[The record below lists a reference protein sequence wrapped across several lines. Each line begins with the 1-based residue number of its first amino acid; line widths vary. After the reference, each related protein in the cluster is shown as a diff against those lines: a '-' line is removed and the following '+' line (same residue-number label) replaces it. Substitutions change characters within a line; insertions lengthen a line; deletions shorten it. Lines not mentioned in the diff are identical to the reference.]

1 MPNTPTT
8 TSENLQ
14 KSGPRVVI
22 HVDDVAMCHGASA
35 AFVEL
40 SRRGAVSAGSVMVP
54 CPWSSGI
61 LETAAEDPT
70 LDLGVH
76 LTLNA
81 EHRHYR
87 WGPTGTH
94 SRAAGLVDDDG
105 YLWRSVAEVRAHAH
119 PDAVEAEWRAQ
130 IDRALAT
137 GADITHLDTHMGSA
151 LAPEWCERYVGLGTE
166 YGLPVLITATL
177 DGYGPHRHLG
187 DVDPDHFG
195 EFVATARASGHPVCT
210 RVLETDFARPADRP
224 ADHRDQFVAGTA
236 GLGDDDL
243 VFAALHP
250 CRPGP
255 GEIEAIDPERHH
267 VRTDE
272 YRAFSDPGWTDWLAE
287 QQAQGSFQVTT
298 MRALRA
304 EMPAQTNPATAA
316 ETQRMG

>member
-1 MPNTPTT
+1 M
-8 TSENLQ
+8 
-14 KSGPRVVI
+14 I

-61 LETAAEDPT
+61 LEAAAADPT

-81 EHRHYR
+81 EQRHYR

-94 SRAAGLVDDDG
+94 SAAAGLVDDDG
-105 YLWRSVAEVRAHAH
+105 YLWRTVAEVRAHAH
-119 PDAVEAEWRAQ
+119 PDAVEAEWRSQ

-151 LAPEWCERYVGLGTE
+151 LAPEWCDRYVGLAGE
-166 YGLPVLITATL
+166 YDLPVLITDTL
-177 DGYGPHRHLG
+177 DAYGPHRHLG
-187 DVDPDHFG
+187 DVDPDRFA
-195 EFVATARASGHPVCT
+195 EFVAAARTSGQSVFT
-210 RVLETDFARPADRP
+210 RVLETDFARPAGTP
-224 ADHRDQFVAGTA
+224 ADYRDQLLTGTA

-243 VFAALHP
+243 VYAALHP

-255 GEIEAIDPERHH
+255 GEIEVIDPDCHH

-272 YRAFSDPGWTDWLAE
+272 YRAFSDPHWTAWLAD
-287 QQAQGSFQVTT
+287 QQAEGSFHATT

-304 EMPAQTNPATAA
+304 EMHARNDAEASAAAQRVN
-316 ETQRMG
+316 